1 MNTAPLFEIQNGCFK
16 YGSITVL
23 QDLTFQLA
31 PGKFYG
37 LIGPNGS
44 GKSTLIDLLMGT
56 RQLYSGQLTFQGKKL
71 SHYKR
76 RHLARH
82 LALVPQHIFMGF
94 DFSVYDIVLMGRH
107 PHIPRFCHPTH
118 KDIEIV
124 DRALKQLDIQDL
136 KYRPVS
142 HLSGGEKQRVIV
154 ARALAQD
161 TAVLLLDE
169 ATSNL
174 DIKHTLGIL
183 RVLRDKVQGGE
194 KTVIAAIHDL
204 NFAAAFCD
212 ELLVLNNSSLYTVGS
227 VRDVLTTD
235 LLEEVFSV
243 TGKVVQAA
251 HHPTVQYQM
260 LPDRNYLWGGDV
272 M

>member
-1 MNTAPLFEIQNGCFK
+1 MDSATLFEIHNGCFK
-16 YGSITVL
+16 YGGTTVL
-23 QDLTFQLA
+23 RDLTFELV

-56 RQLYSGQLTFQGKKL
+56 RQLYSGQLTFQGKNL
-71 SHYKR
+71 HHYKR
-76 RHLARH
+76 RQLARH

-118 KDIEIV
+118 KDIEMV
-124 DRALKQLDIQDL
+124 DWALKQLDIQDL

-169 ATSNL
+169 ATSSL

-183 RVLRDKVQGGE
+183 RVLRSMVQGGE

-212 ELLVLNNSSLYTVGS
+212 ELLVLNNSSLYTFGA
-227 VRDVLTTD
+227 VRDVLTGD
-235 LLEEVFSV
+235 LLEKVFSV
-243 TGKVVQAA
+243 SGNVVQTT
-251 HHPTVQYQM
+251 HHPTVEYQM
-260 LPDRNYLWGGDV
+260 MPDQS
-272 M
+272 